1 MCVGGG
7 GGNEVRGLLTKPCLI
22 VLFSLDLFEKLR
34 EFHHMSILTHR
45 QLKKKYSW
53 MHDIQHWHSIG
64 TVNLAPY

>member
-45 QLKKKYSW
+45 QLKKNIHGCMTY
-53 MHDIQHWHSIG
+53 SIG
-64 TVNLAPY
+64 IL